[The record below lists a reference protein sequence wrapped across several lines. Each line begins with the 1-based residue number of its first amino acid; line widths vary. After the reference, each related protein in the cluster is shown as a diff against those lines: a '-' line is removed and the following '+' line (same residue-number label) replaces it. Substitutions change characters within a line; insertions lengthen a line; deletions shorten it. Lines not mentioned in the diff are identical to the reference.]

1 MNTRSESIILSP
13 KGTLESCAKFAI
25 DDTATPFIFRKLEIE
40 GEGEYIFS
48 GYIKAD
54 AAGTLTIGDQT
65 VNVTTDWQKIEV
77 TLTLSADKLFLYF
90 GTGTNFYLYHPF
102 LVAGKIAHRWVSHP
116 DDFSAVETRLYQ
128 TEEGLRSTVKKGSII
143 SEINQTAEEVGIKA
157 NKINLNGAVTANN
170 NFKIL
175 EDGSIQALNGTFLG
189 DIYLNSGNRA
199 VGTDGSLTMFSFGSS
214 AAANTNF
221 SIGGMDYFGY
231 YWYMTDFNVNTFP
244 KAKSTI
250 TYFIPQNF
258 EVYEAYIYMSAFG
271 IQWARGLGVPKNI
284 GAYCTDGSLA
294 RANYGT
300 MTNAYMHDE
309 YIDTSDPI
317 KYAFGGQDT
326 WSPAITNNT
335 DLASIQ
341 SSNIKRYIKQG
352 VHSIVFQTNNAKP
365 ANEDF
370 ATAELGTGYFKA
382 YLYVLGYY
390 KI

>member
-1 MNTRSESIILSP
+1 MNSRNEAIITSP
-13 KGTLESCAKFAI
+13 KGYLESCAKFSI

-40 GEGEYIFS
+40 EEGEYIFS

-54 AAGTLTIGDQT
+54 ASATLTIGDQT
-65 VNVTTDWQKIEV
+65 VSVTTDWQKIEV

-90 GTGTNFYLYHPF
+90 GTGTNFYLYHPV
-102 LVAGKIAHRWVSHP
+102 LVAGKIAHRWISHP
-116 DDFSAVETRLYQ
+116 DDFSTVETRLYQ
-128 TEEGLRSTVKKGSII
+128 TEEGLKSTVKKGSII
-143 SEINQTAEEVGIKA
+143 SEINQTAEAVGIKA

-175 EDGSIQALNGTFLG
+175 EDGSMQALNGTFLG
-189 DIYLNSGNRA
+189 NIYLDSGSRV
-199 VGTDGSLTMFSFGSS
+199 VGADGALTMFSFESS
-214 AAANTNF
+214 AEANTSF

-231 YWYMTDFNVNTFP
+231 YWYMTGFNVNTFP
-244 KAKSTI
+244 KTKSII

-271 IQWARGLGVPKNI
+271 IQWGRGLGAPKNI
-284 GAYCTDGSLA
+284 GAYCTDGALT

-309 YIDTSDPI
+309 YLDTSDPI
-317 KYAFGGQDT
+317 KYAFGGKDT
-326 WSPAITNNT
+326 WSPALTNNT

-341 SSNIKRYIKQG
+341 SNNIKSYIKQG

-390 KI
+390 RL